1 MKSIEL
7 KGAIRSDLGKKGTK
21 EVRRNELTPCNLY
34 GNGGNVN
41 FTVVEKDLKNIL
53 YTPSAYIIDLN
64 IDGKIEKAVIRE
76 VQFHPVTDD
85 VLHIDFFR
93 VTEDKPVVIE
103 VPVKLNGSSE
113 GVKQGGKLS
122 LSARK
127 LKVSALLKDLPDTLD
142 IDITTLGLGKTI
154 MVGELNFPNIEILNP
169 KSTVVCAVKM
179 TRAARGAAAAAAL
192 AAQQAGKKKK

>member
-1 MKSIEL
+1 MQNIEL
-7 KGAIRSDLGKKGTK
+7 KGALRSDLGKKGAK
-21 EVRRNELTPCNLY
+21 DIRRSELTPCNLY

-41 FTVVEKDLKNIL
+41 FTVVEKDLKDIL
-53 YTPSAYIIDLN
+53 YTPNAYIINLN
-64 IDGKIEKAVIRE
+64 IDGKVEKAVIRE
-76 VQFHPVTDD
+76 VQFHPVTDE
-85 VLHIDFFR
+85 VLHIASYR

-103 VPVKLNGSSE
+103 VPVKLNGSSD
-113 GVKQGGKLS
+113 GVKQGGKLQ
-122 LSARK
+122 LSSRK
-127 LKVSALLKDLPDTLD
+127 LKVSALIKDLPDTLD

-154 MVGELNFPNIEILNP
+154 MVGELEFPNVTILNP

>member
-103 VPVKLNGSSE
+103 VPVKLNGSSD

-169 KSTVVCAVKM
+169 NSTVVCAVKM

>member
-1 MKSIEL
+1 MKNIEL
-7 KGAIRSDLGKKGTK
+7 KGALRSDLGKKGAK
-21 EVRRNELTPCNLY
+21 DIRRNELTPCNLY

-41 FTVVEKDLKNIL
+41 FTVVEKDLKDIL
-53 YTPSAYIIDLN
+53 YTPNAYIIDLN
-64 IDGKIEKAVIRE
+64 IDGKSEKAVIRE
-76 VQFHPVTDD
+76 VQFHPVTDE

-103 VPVKLNGSSE
+103 IPVKLNGSSE

-122 LSARK
+122 LTTRK
-127 LKVSALLKDLPDTLD
+127 IKVSALVKDLPDTLD
-142 IDITTLGLGKTI
+142 IDITNLGLGKTV
-154 MVGELNFPNIEILNP
+154 MVGELDYPNLTLLNP

>member
-1 MKSIEL
+1 MQNIEL
-7 KGAIRSDLGKKGTK
+7 KGALRSDLGKKGAK
-21 EVRRNELTPCNLY
+21 DIRRSELTPCNLY

-41 FTVVEKDLKNIL
+41 FTVVEKDLKDIL
-53 YTPSAYIIDLN
+53 YTPNAYIINLN

-76 VQFHPVTDD
+76 VQFHPVTDE
-85 VLHIDFFR
+85 VLHIDFYR

-103 VPVKLNGSSE
+103 VPVKLNGSSD
-113 GVKQGGKLS
+113 GVKQGGKLQ
-122 LSARK
+122 LSSRK
-127 LKVSALLKDLPDTLD
+127 LKVSALIKDLPDTLD

-154 MVGELNFPNIEILNP
+154 MVGELEFPNVTILNP

>member
-1 MKSIEL
+1 MQNIEL
-7 KGAIRSDLGKKGTK
+7 KGALRSGIGKKVAK
-21 EVRRNELTPCNLY
+21 DIRRSELTPCNLY

-41 FTVVEKDLKNIL
+41 FTVVEKELKDIL
-53 YTPSAYIIDLN
+53 YTPNAYIINLN
-64 IDGKIEKAVIRE
+64 IDGQVEKAVIRE
-76 VQFHPVTDD
+76 VQFHPVTDQ

-122 LSARK
+122 LTTRK
-127 LKVSALLKDLPDTLD
+127 IKVSALVKDLPDTLD
-142 IDITTLGLGKTI
+142 IDITNLGLGKTV
-154 MVGELNFPNIEILNP
+154 MVGELEYPNLTLLNP

>member
-1 MKSIEL
+1 MQNIEL
-7 KGAIRSDLGKKGTK
+7 KGALRSDLGKKGAK
-21 EVRRNELTPCNLY
+21 DIRRSELTPCNLY

-41 FTVVEKDLKNIL
+41 FTVVEKDLKDIL
-53 YTPSAYIIDLN
+53 YTPNAYIIDLN
-64 IDGKIEKAVIRE
+64 IDGKSEKAVIRE
-76 VQFHPVTDD
+76 VQFHPVTDE
-85 VLHIDFFR
+85 VLHIDFYR

-103 VPVKLNGSSE
+103 VPVKLNGSSD
-113 GVKQGGKLS
+113 GVKQGGKLQ
-122 LSARK
+122 LSSRK
-127 LKVSALLKDLPDTLD
+127 LKVSALIKDLPDTLD

-154 MVGELNFPNIEILNP
+154 MVGELEFPNVTILNP

>member
-1 MKSIEL
+1 MQNIEL
-7 KGAIRSDLGKKGTK
+7 KGALRSDLGKKGAK
-21 EVRRNELTPCNLY
+21 DIRRSELTPCNLY

-41 FTVVEKDLKNIL
+41 FTVVEKDLKDIL
-53 YTPSAYIIDLN
+53 YTPNAYIINLN
-64 IDGKIEKAVIRE
+64 IDGKVEKAVIRE
-76 VQFHPVTDD
+76 VQFHPVTDE
-85 VLHIDFFR
+85 VLHIDFYR

-103 VPVKLNGSSE
+103 VPVKLNGSSD
-113 GVKQGGKLS
+113 GVKQGGKLQ
-122 LSARK
+122 LSSRK
-127 LKVSALLKDLPDTLD
+127 LKVSALIKDLPDTLD

-154 MVGELNFPNIEILNP
+154 MVGELEFPNVTILNP

>member
-1 MKSIEL
+1 MKNIEL
-7 KGAIRSDLGKKGTK
+7 KGALRSDLGKKGAK
-21 EVRRNELTPCNLY
+21 DIRRNELTPCNLY

-41 FTVVEKDLKNIL
+41 FTVVEKDLKDIL
-53 YTPSAYIIDLN
+53 YTPNAYIINLT
-64 IDGKIEKAVIRE
+64 IDGKSEMAVIRE
-76 VQFHPVTDD
+76 VQFHPVTDE
-85 VLHIDFFR
+85 VLHIDFYR

-122 LSARK
+122 LTTRK
-127 LKVSALLKDLPDTLD
+127 IKVSALVKDLPDTLD
-142 IDITTLGLGKTI
+142 IDISTLGLGKTI
-154 MVGELNFPNIEILNP
+154 MVGELEFPNVTILNP

>member
-1 MKSIEL
+1 MKNIEL
-7 KGAIRSDLGKKGTK
+7 KGALRSDLGKKGAK
-21 EVRRNELTPCNLY
+21 DIRRNELTPCNLY

-41 FTVVEKDLKNIL
+41 FTVIEKDLKDIL
-53 YTPSAYIIDLN
+53 YTPNAYIIDLN
-64 IDGKIEKAVIRE
+64 IDGKVEKAVIRE
-76 VQFHPVTDD
+76 VQFHPVTDQ
-85 VLHIDFFR
+85 VLHIDFYR

-122 LSARK
+122 LTTRK
-127 LKVSALLKDLPDTLD
+127 IKVSALVKDLPDTLD
-142 IDITTLGLGKTI
+142 IDITNLGLGKTV
-154 MVGELNFPNIEILNP
+154 MVGELDFPNVTLLNP

>member
-1 MKSIEL
+1 MQNIEL
-7 KGAIRSDLGKKGTK
+7 KGALRSDLGKKGAK
-21 EVRRNELTPCNLY
+21 DIRRSELTPCNLY

-41 FTVVEKDLKNIL
+41 FTVVEKELKDIL
-53 YTPSAYIIDLN
+53 YTPNAYIINLN
-64 IDGKIEKAVIRE
+64 IDGNVEKAVIRE
-76 VQFHPVTDD
+76 VQFHPVTDQ

-122 LSARK
+122 LTTRK
-127 LKVSALLKDLPDTLD
+127 LKVSALVKDLPDTLD
-142 IDITTLGLGKTI
+142 IDITNLGLGKTV
-154 MVGELNFPNIEILNP
+154 MVGELEYPNLTLLNP

>member
-1 MKSIEL
+1 MKNIEL
-7 KGAIRSDLGKKGTK
+7 KGALRSDLGKKGAK
-21 EVRRNELTPCNLY
+21 DIRRNELTPCNLY

-41 FTVVEKDLKNIL
+41 FTVIEKDLKDIL
-53 YTPSAYIIDLN
+53 YTPNAYIIDLN
-64 IDGKIEKAVIRE
+64 IDGKSEKAVIRE
-76 VQFHPVTDD
+76 VQFHPVTDQ
-85 VLHIDFFR
+85 VLHIDFYR

-113 GVKQGGKLS
+113 GVKQGGKLT
-122 LSARK
+122 LTTRK
-127 LKVSALLKDLPDTLD
+127 IKVSALVKDLPDTLD
-142 IDITTLGLGKTI
+142 IDITNLGLGKTV
-154 MVGELNFPNIEILNP
+154 MVGELDYPNLTLLNP